1 MKGPADMMISPEAEH
16 RKKRQAGFAVF
27 FMHVYSLLFFISS
40 ILYVLGAFNRNMF
53 LWLLLLA
60 LDAGAI
66 FLCFRL
72 NEKYGFVREG
82 LLTWNVPFLPAVL
95 LGILLC

>member
-1 MKGPADMMISPEAEH
+1 
-16 RKKRQAGFAVF
+16 
-27 FMHVYSLLFFISS
+27 
-40 ILYVLGAFNRNMF
+40 MF

-60 LDAGAI
+60 LDVGAI

-82 LLTWNVPFLPAVL
+82 LLTWNVPFLPVVL
-95 LGILLC
+95 LGILLY